1 MGRPGHCKLCYGQ
14 LTGCGMNCNELYF
27 KLENSWKIR
36 KNGFFYLVVLDIE
49 YVDME
54 KGDNSS
60 FVVVID
66 FDKRLDDMMVADK
79 ILVKMSQ
86 DFIYLVWWCIRRIV
100 RRIAIYLRS

>member
-1 MGRPGHCKLCYGQ
+1 
-14 LTGCGMNCNELYF
+14 MNCNELYF